1 MPDMTA
7 SSRRPAP
14 GSPSPAVP
22 PGPTPRALLVEGLRH
37 HKEKRIPEALAC
49 YRRAVALDPGLA
61 DGWHM
66 LGAAALQTG
75 QAEMAL
81 RLLERSRHLAPADAL
96 LQTNLAHAW
105 RALRC
110 RAEAA
115 ASLATAIALD
125 PARAEPW
132 QDLGLVAAERRLHRE
147 AERCLAHAAH
157 LRPDPAAL
165 VRHANALLA
174 MGRRDRAEQRLTDT
188 LSRVPDHLGARL
200 ARASA
205 RRAQGDPYGALAD
218 ARLAVAL
225 CPDTPGA
232 AGALGAAHLHAG
244 QLTDAIRWRGRAA
257 RLAPGDG
264 ASWLA
269 LGHAAIALGPGEA
282 AATALKRA
290 IANDPAL
297 PAAYDALAEVRQR
310 QGNTTAARTLLD
322 RRLRLAPD
330 PAVRVR
336 RALHLAAVPA
346 TEAAVDAARERLLI
360 DLDALERAPARSN
373 PGADPLDVLAIS
385 PEMLDGHGRDNVA
398 IMARLTHAVRRLC
411 PRLDHTARLTLPPAA
426 DTPLRLVVLRPA
438 ARSAPDSLAPVVD
451 GLISAL
457 AERTDLSVQVL
468 RPAELPPTA
477 PDANTPSTL
486 PDDLDQARA
495 MIAALRPD
503 GVLAV
508 DPMATP
514 LTWALVFG
522 RLAPVQAMVCGRP
535 ATTGLP
541 TMDYVLTAQA
551 WDGPE
556 AQARHSER
564 LIRLRGLPMRL
575 SASPACADI
584 RRQDLGLPPAES
596 ARLYLVP
603 AGPSRFHPAHDGL
616 WIDLLRRDTQG
627 LLLLPGGPHRGPVT
641 RLLDR
646 WRRRAGGVD
655 IIERVRVLPLDRRAH
670 LLGLA
675 RVADCVLD
683 TQEVCAGSTVL
694 EALALGVPSVT
705 LPGPMP
711 GGQVIAG
718 VYRQWGV
725 PDLIARDRVHFV
737 NLALRLAR
745 HEEWRREIG
754 THLARAARDATACAA
769 TAAEI
774 ATFFR
779 MAGQAAAEGRR
790 LSGWPVDAG
799 PDQARRGGAD
809 HEPDP
814 ALPAR
819 PGAP

>member
-1 MPDMTA
+1 MPDTTA
-7 SSRRPAP
+7 SSRPLAP
-14 GSPSPAVP
+14 GSPPPATSP
-22 PGPTPRALLVEGLRH
+22 GRTPRALLVEGLRH
-37 HKEKRIPEALAC
+37 HKAARVTEALAC
-49 YRRAVALDPGLA
+49 YRRAVTLDPGLA

-75 QAEMAL
+75 QAETAL
-81 RLLERSRHLAPADAL
+81 RLLEHSRHLAPTDAL

-105 RALRC
+105 RTLGC

-165 VRHANALLA
+165 VRHANALLTV
-174 MGRRDRAEQRLTDT
+174 GRREHAEQRLTDA

-205 RRAQGDPYGALAD
+205 RRAQGNAHGALAD

-225 CPDTPGA
+225 CPDTPGPA
-232 AGALGAAHLHAG
+232 DALGAAHLHGG

-290 IANDPAL
+290 IATDPTL

-310 QGNTTAARTLLD
+310 QGNTATARDLLD

-336 RALHLAAVPA
+336 RALHLPAVPA

-360 DLDALERAPARSN
+360 DLDALEHTPTRSD
-373 PGADPLDVLAIS
+373 PVADPLDILAVS
-385 PEMLDGHGRDNVA
+385 PETLDGHGRDNVA
-398 IMARLTHAVRRLC
+398 IMARLTRAVRRLC
-411 PRLDHTARLTLPPAA
+411 PHLDHTARLPPPPSA
-426 DTPLRLVVLRPA
+426 DAPLRLVVLRPA
-438 ARSAPDSLAPVVD
+438 ARSASHSLAPMID
-451 GLISAL
+451 GLIPAL
-457 AERTDLSVQVL
+457 AERADLSVQVL
-468 RPAELPPTA
+468 RPAEHP
-477 PDANTPSTL
+477 PDAPHTDTTSTL

-503 GVLAV
+503 GLLAV

-522 RLAPVQAMVCGRP
+522 RLAPVQAMVFGRP
-535 ATTGLP
+535 VTTGLP
-541 TMDYVLTAQA
+541 TMDYVLTALA

-584 RRQDLGLPPAES
+584 RRADLGLPPAEA

-603 AGPSRFHPAHDGL
+603 AGPSRFHPAHDDL
-616 WIDLLRRDTQG
+616 WIDLLRRDARG
-627 LLLLPGGPHRGPVT
+627 ILLLPGGPNRDPMA

-646 WRRRAGGVD
+646 WRHRAGGAD
-655 IIERVRVLPLDRRAH
+655 IIERVRVLPLERRAH

-675 RVADCVLD
+675 RIADGVLD
-683 TQEVCAGSTVL
+683 TQEVCAGPTVL
-694 EALALGVPSVT
+694 EALALSVPTVT

-711 GGQVIAG
+711 GGQVVAG
-718 VYRQWGV
+718 VYRHWGV

-754 THLARAARDATACAA
+754 ARLARAARDAEACAA

-790 LSGWPVDAG
+790 LSGWPVDA
-799 PDQARRGGAD
+799 DAAQAGHIDAGDAPR
-809 HEPDP
+809 P
-814 ALPAR
+814 AAPAR
-819 PGAP
+819 PGVP